1 MKFSEDV
8 IKRFNLAPPE
18 EKEPVN
24 VMQVGDMLQFMKL
37 CAERIV
43 QKSEQYMRTDDV
55 EIQLDCL
62 DIVTAKLNDF
72 AQVFKDLVIFMRQ
85 EEGTYKHG
93 NSLRYCMTSFDTFG
107 FQQTEEEKIFLRELL
122 LRNEITHDYFNR
134 ELHQQK
140 LIWIM
145 VNCSQGAMD
154 VYNEMNDYCMDKDLL
169 GRYVNKNQ

>member
-1 MKFSEDV
+1 MKFSEDI
-8 IKRFNLAPPE
+8 IKGFNLEPLE

-24 VMQVGDMLQFMKL
+24 IMQVEDMLQFMKN

-43 QKSEQYMRTDDV
+43 QKSEQYIKTNDV
-55 EIQLDCL
+55 EVQMDCI

-72 AQVFKDLVIFMRQ
+72 TQVFKDLVIYMRQ
-85 EEGTYKHG
+85 KEGTYKNG
-93 NSLRYCMTSFDTFG
+93 NSLRFCMTSFDTFG
-107 FQQTEEEKIFLRELL
+107 FRQTEEEKTVLRELL

-145 VNCSQGAMD
+145 VNCSQGALD
-154 VYNEMNDYCMDKDLL
+154 VYNEINNYCLNHDLL
-169 GRYVNKNQ
+169 ESYVNKG

>member
-1 MKFSEDV
+1 MKFSEDI
-8 IKRFNLAPPE
+8 IKGFNLEPLE

-24 VMQVGDMLQFMKL
+24 IMQVEDMLQFMKN

-43 QKSEQYMRTDDV
+43 QKSEQYIKTNDV
-55 EIQLDCL
+55 EVQMDCI

-72 AQVFKDLVIFMRQ
+72 TQVFKDLVIYMRQ
-85 EEGTYKHG
+85 KEGTYKNG
-93 NSLRYCMTSFDTFG
+93 NSLRFCMTSFDTFG
-107 FQQTEEEKIFLRELL
+107 FRQTEEKKTFLRELL

-145 VNCSQGAMD
+145 VNCSQGALD
-154 VYNEMNDYCMDKDLL
+154 VYNEINNYCLNHDLL
-169 GRYVNKNQ
+169 ESYVNKG